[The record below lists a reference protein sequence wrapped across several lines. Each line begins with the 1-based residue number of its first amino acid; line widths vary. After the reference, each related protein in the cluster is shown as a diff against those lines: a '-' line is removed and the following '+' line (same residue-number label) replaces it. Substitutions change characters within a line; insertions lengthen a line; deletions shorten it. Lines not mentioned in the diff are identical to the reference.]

1 MTLLYHPDKHTDPRL
16 KQIAMDLF
24 IQVKKAYDIINN
36 PQKRAIYDALGMKGL
51 KEEGWEVCILIR
63 SKYEVIGIFF
73 SNRSYLE

>member
-1 MTLLYHPDKHTDPRL
+1 
-16 KQIAMDLF
+16 MDLF

-63 SKYEVIGIFF
+63 SKYERIGIYFF
-73 SNRSYLE
+73 E